1 MLFTWA
7 GPKTS
12 EKISCPIREDL
23 TEVMLLKGVRYA
35 FDFAQSWQ
43 FSIGGWILAGRLK
56 PSTVPLWDILIII
69 G

>member
-35 FDFAQSWQ
+35 FDFAQS
-43 FSIGGWILAGRLK
+43 
-56 PSTVPLWDILIII
+56 
-69 G
+69 